1 MIPAA
6 ATPATPGAPVTPG
19 ASLPEPPLTL
29 AALGWNDRWEA
40 LFAPH
45 RGPGQEPGRVM
56 RHDGSAVLTAVDGDT
71 CQLQLRR
78 SIPPLAVGDWVVA
91 NDGFTDHLLE
101 RASMLQ
107 RLDPSTG
114 LNQPIAANVDI
125 VMIVCGLDRPL
136 KPGRVQRLLAQVS
149 DSGARPLLVL
159 TKADMADD
167 AAADAMT
174 ARTFD
179 PSLTVVTVAA
189 LAGEG
194 VGDLAAHAVDRTVV
208 VVGESGAG
216 KSTLVNALCGRHV
229 ADTGAVRSGDSRGR
243 HTTTARQMQLLAGG
257 GCLID
262 TPGVRAVGV
271 SAETDAVDQT
281 FADIAG
287 LAADCRFS
295 DCRHDKEPGCAV
307 GAAVVRREL
316 AVQRLDSW
324 RGLRQ
329 EASSTELRAQEHA
342 RRSDRRK
349 RR

>member
-1 MIPAA
+1 
-6 ATPATPGAPVTPG
+6 
-19 ASLPEPPLTL
+19 LPEPPLTL

-45 RGPGQEPGRVM
+45 RRPGQEPGRVM
-56 RHDGSAVLTAVDGDT
+56 RHDGSAVLTAVDGGT

-101 RASMLQ
+101 RSTMLH

-159 TKADMADD
+159 TKADVADD

-194 VGDLAAHAVDRTVV
+194 VGELAAHAVDRTVV

-262 TPGVRAVGV
+262 TPGVRAIGV

-281 FADIAG
+281 FSDIAG

-295 DCRHDKEPGCAV
+295 DCQHDKEPGCAV

-316 AVQRLDSW
+316 SVQRLDSW

-329 EASSTELRAQEHA
+329 EASSSELRAQEHA

>member
-1 MIPAA
+1 MTHPA
-6 ATPATPGAPVTPG
+6 ATPETTP
-19 ASLPEPPLTL
+19 SELPRSEPPLTL
-29 AALGWNDRWEA
+29 KALGWDDRWEA
-40 LFAPH
+40 LFAAH
-45 RGPGQEPGRVM
+45 RTAGGEPGRVM
-56 RHDGSAVLTAVDGDT
+56 RHDGSAVLSAIAGEAR
-71 CQLQLRR
+71 QLQLQRC
-78 SIPPLAVGDWVVA
+78 IPPLAVGDWVVA
-91 NDGFTDHLLE
+91 AGGLTTHLLE
-101 RASMLQ
+101 RSSLLQ

-159 TKADMADD
+159 TKADLAVD
-167 AAADAMT
+167 AAADAET

-179 PSLTVVTVAA
+179 PGLEVVTVAA
-189 LAGEG
+189 LAGRG
-194 VGDLAAHAVDRTVV
+194 VDDLVAAAVDRTVV

-216 KSTLVNALCGRHV
+216 KSTLVNALCGRQV
-229 ADTGAVRSGDSRGR
+229 ADTGAVRTGDSRGR

-262 TPGVRAVGV
+262 TPGVRAIGV
-271 SAETDAVDQT
+271 WAETESVDQT
-281 FADIAG
+281 FADIAD
-287 LAADCRFS
+287 LAVDCRFS
-295 DCRHDKEPGCAV
+295 DCRHDQEPGCAV
-307 GAAVVRREL
+307 GAAVGRREL
-316 AVQRLDSW
+316 AAQRLESW

-329 EASSTELRAQEHA
+329 EATSTALRATEHA